1 MTGRLWLEEEAPL
14 RLLRFKEWARW
25 AAKPLGPIQEL
36 HQDDHKEALLMEA
49 GVWCLCCARLDLGSV
64 VLLEVKIHV
73 KTNSNNSNHSQL
85 KINYGYGPCNTH
97 LIPDLCRITCCCELI
112 VHILYIF

>member
-1 MTGRLWLEEEAPL
+1 MQWQSLSLRGIPILFGMTGRLWLEAEAPL
-14 RLLRFKEWARW
+14 RLLRFKGWARW

-36 HQDDHKEALLMEA
+36 HQDDHKEPLLMEA

-85 KINYGYGPCNTH
+85 KINYGYGPCITH
-97 LIPDLCRITCCCELI
+97 LIPDL
-112 VHILYIF
+112 